1 MAGRLHALK
10 EKLVV
15 VLDLARV
22 AAAIAVRT
30 FEAHWIW
37 DRTRGKRKRR
47 RRRR

>member
-37 DRTRGKRKRR
+37 DTRGKRKRR